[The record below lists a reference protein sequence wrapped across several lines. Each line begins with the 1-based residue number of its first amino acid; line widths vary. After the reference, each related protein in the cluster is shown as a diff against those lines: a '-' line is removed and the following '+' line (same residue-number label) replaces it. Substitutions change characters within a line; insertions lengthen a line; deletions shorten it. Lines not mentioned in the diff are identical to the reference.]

1 MPGEMDEIVAE
12 FLVESYESL
21 DRLDRDLL
29 ALERDPHS
37 REVLASIF
45 RTMHTIKGTCGFLGF
60 AKLERIAHAAESLL
74 AGLRD
79 GSLSITP
86 QTAGV
91 LLATGDVMRL
101 ILRQIEATGTDGEDD
116 HDGLVED
123 LGRLRGAPPGVSP
136 AVPPAPG
143 AQPEPQPVRSG
154 PDRSV
159 GLRSAVTET
168 TVRVDVNVLDRL
180 MTLVGELVLARN
192 QLAALASDRADPSL
206 ASATQSV
213 DRITAELQEGV
224 TKTRLQPIR
233 TAWATLPRVARDLA
247 VALDKRV
254 RIETDGDDTELDRSI
269 IEAIKDPLTH
279 IVRNAVDHGIEG
291 PEARVAAGK
300 AEEGAVIVRAYH
312 EGGQVTI
319 EVADD
324 GAGIDLNAV
333 RTKAVELAS
342 VTPEQAKRMSEREA
356 LDLLFLPGLSTADE
370 VTTVSGRGVGMDVV
384 RTNIER
390 IGGSIDLSSRRG
402 EGTIFKIRIPL
413 TLAIIPVLIVTS
425 RDERFAIPQANLLEL
440 VGVVPGSIEIL
451 HEVPVYRLRDRL
463 LPVVS
468 LARELHLGG
477 DDEESPAGRF
487 LVVLQ
492 ADDRRFGLLVDG
504 LSDPSEIVVKPLGAQ
519 LHGLEVFA
527 GATIL
532 GTGRVGLI
540 LDVVGLAARA
550 GVVGDVHEPLD
561 AERPG
566 EVLEDARALLVF
578 ADAAGGRMAVPLDLV
593 DRLEEFP
600 RAAIERSGLHEAVPY
615 GDRILPLVP
624 LHELIVD
631 RRRAPRHAGEDMPA
645 ELQVLVHRRGEDLLG
660 LVVGRIIDIVEQ
672 PAELQPAGR
681 PGVTG
686 TMFVQGRITEILD
699 LPGLLEMREERR
711 RLDVSASAGAAS

>member
-1 MPGEMDEIVAE
+1 VPGEMDEIVAE

-74 AGLRD
+74 ARLRD
-79 GSLSITP
+79 GSSSITP

-91 LLATGDVMRL
+91 LLATGDVLRL
-101 ILRQIEATGTDGEDD
+101 ILRLIEATGTDGEDN
-116 HDGLVED
+116 HDALVED
-123 LGRLRGAPPGVSP
+123 LGRLREAPQGARP
-136 AVPPAPG
+136 AAPLAAEARPE
-143 AQPEPQPVRSG
+143 AQPALAGPGRSFG
-154 PDRSV
+154 FR
-159 GLRSAVTET
+159 RAVTET

-206 ASATQSV
+206 AAATQSV

-224 TKTRLQPIR
+224 MKTRLQPIR

-300 AEEGAVIVRAYH
+300 PEEGVVLVRAYH

-333 RTKAVELAS
+333 RAKAVELAS

-356 LDLLFLPGLSTADE
+356 IDLLFLPGFSTADH

-402 EGTIFKIRIPL
+402 EGTILKIRIPL

-468 LARELHLGG
+468 LAHELQLGG
-477 DDEESPAGRF
+477 DDEEPSAGRF

-532 GTGRVGLI
+532 GNGRVGLI

-550 GVVGDVHEPLD
+550 GVVGDVHERLD

-566 EVLEDARALLVF
+566 EAPEDARALLVF
-578 ADAAGGRMAVPLDLV
+578 ADTAGGRMAVPLELV

-600 RAAIERSGLHEAVPY
+600 RAAVERSGLDEAVPY

-624 LHELIVD
+624 LHELIVE

-645 ELQVLVHRRGEDLLG
+645 EFQVLVYRRGEDLLG

-672 PAELQPAGR
+672 PSELQPAGR

-699 LPGLLEMREERR
+699 LPGLLETREERR

>member
-21 DRLDRDLL
+21 DRLDRVLL
-29 ALERDPHS
+29 ALERDPEA
-37 REVLASIF
+37 RDVLASIF

-600 RAAIERSGLHEAVPY
+600 RAAVERSGLHEAVPY

-672 PAELQPAGR
+672 PSERQPAGR

>member
-1 MPGEMDEIVAE
+1 MDEIVAE

-60 AKLERIAHAAESLL
+60 AKLERIAHAAENLL

-91 LLATGDVMRL
+91 LLATGDVLRL
-101 ILRQIEATGTDGEDD
+101 ILRQIEANGTDGEDD
-116 HDGLVED
+116 HDALVED
-123 LGRLRGAPPGVSP
+123 LGRLREAPTGARPAAPP
-136 AVPPAPG
+136 AAEARPPA
-143 AQPEPQPVRSG
+143 AQPAPAG
-154 PDRSV
+154 PGRRF
-159 GLRSAVTET
+159 GFRGAVIDT

-192 QLAALASDRADPSL
+192 QLAAQASDRTDPSL

-224 TKTRLQPIR
+224 TKTRLRPIR

-300 AEEGAVIVRAYH
+300 PEEGVVLVRAYH

-333 RTKAVELAS
+333 RAKAVELAS

-356 LDLLFLPGLSTADE
+356 IDLLFLPGFSTADH

-390 IGGSIDLSSRRG
+390 VGGSIDLSSSRG
-402 EGTIFKIRIPL
+402 VGTTFKIRIPL
-413 TLAIIPVLIVTS
+413 TLAIIPVLIATS
-425 RDERFAIPQANLLEL
+425 RDERFAIHDE
-440 VGVVPGSIEIL
+440 GS
-451 HEVPVYRLRDRL
+451 
-463 LPVVS
+463 S
-468 LARELHLGG
+468 
-477 DDEESPAGRF
+477 AGRF

-504 LSDPSEIVVKPLGAQ
+504 LSDPSEIVVKPLGPH
-519 LHGLEVFA
+519 LHGLEAFA

-532 GTGRVGLI
+532 GNGRVGLI

-550 GVVGDVHEPLD
+550 GVVGDVHERLD
-561 AERPG
+561 VERTDDPP
-566 EVLEDARALLVF
+566 EDVQALLVF
-578 ADAAGGRMAVPLDLV
+578 ADVAGGRMAVPLDLV

-600 RAAIERSGLHEAVPY
+600 RAVVERSGLDLALPY

-624 LHELIVD
+624 LHELLVE

-645 ELQVLVHRRGEDLLG
+645 ELQVLVHRRGEDLVG

-672 PAELQPAGR
+672 PLDLQPAGR

-711 RLDVSASAGAAS
+711 RLDISASAGAAS

>member
-1 MPGEMDEIVAE
+1 MDEIVAE

-624 LHELIVD
+624 LHDLIVD
-631 RRRAPRHAGEDMPA
+631 RRRSPRHAGEDMPA
-645 ELQVLVHRRGEDLLG
+645 EVQVLVHRRGEDLLG

>member
-123 LGRLRGAPPGVSP
+123 LGRLRTAPPGVSP

-672 PAELQPAGR
+672 PSERQPAGR